1 MEAQDERQV
10 QYETRRRTRV
20 LGLGMDQSL
29 HGMKNI
35 IVFSDPRYW
44 PDEDKDRWSHIRTQA
59 ENLLVLM
66 TDLEQKLSAMA
77 PIYQSFVPISP
88 EVTTTPVEMQLEPAK
103 PDITS
108 SGQ

>member
-1 MEAQDERQV
+1 MKDKYSMRQGGAL
-10 QYETRRRTRV
+10 EC
-20 LGLGMDQSL
+20 L
-29 HGMKNI
+29 HWVWIN
-35 IVFSDPRYW
+35 PYW
-44 PDEDKDRWSHIRTQA
+44 PDEDKERWSHIRTQA